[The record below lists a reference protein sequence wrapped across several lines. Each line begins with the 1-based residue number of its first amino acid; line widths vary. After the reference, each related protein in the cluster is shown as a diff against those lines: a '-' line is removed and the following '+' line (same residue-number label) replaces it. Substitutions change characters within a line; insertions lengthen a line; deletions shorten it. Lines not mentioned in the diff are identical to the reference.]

1 MVTVPRFAANISLMF
16 TEVPFLERFAAA
28 ADAGFPAVEFL
39 FPYEFEAS
47 AIVERLRATRLENA
61 LFNLPPGDLAAGDRG
76 MACLPGREAEFRGSL
91 ETALRYADV
100 LGTRRLHCMAGIVPE
115 GAERGTRGIYASTLI
130 ENLRD
135 AADKAGQHGVT
146 LLLEPLNTRDV
157 PGYFYSRQA
166 EAHAICQ
173 AVAAPNVKMQIDCYH
188 MQIME
193 GDLEI
198 KLRRYLP
205 DCGHIQIAGVPRRNE
220 PARGEVNYDYIFDL
234 LDELGYTGWI
244 GCEYRPSGK
253 TTDGLGWL
261 APYGI
266 GRGKTT

>member
-1 MVTVPRFAANISLMF
+1 MPRFAANISLMF

-28 ADAGFPAVEFL
+28 AGAGFPAVEFL
-39 FPYEFEAS
+39 FPYDFEAPVI
-47 AIVERLRATRLENA
+47 AERLRATKLENA
-61 LFNLPPGDLAAGDRG
+61 LFNFPPGDLAAGDRG
-76 MACLPGREAEFRGSL
+76 MACLPGREMEFRASL

-100 LGTRRLHCMAGIVPE
+100 LGTRRLHCMAGIVPA
-115 GAERGTRGIYASTLI
+115 GAGRDIYASTLI
-130 ENLRD
+130 QNLGY
-135 AADKAGQHGVT
+135 AAAKAGQHGVT

-157 PGYFYSRQA
+157 PSYFYSTQA
-166 EAHAICQ
+166 DAHAICQ
-173 AVAAPNVKMQIDCYH
+173 AVAAPNVKMQMDCYH

-205 DCGHIQIAGVPRRNE
+205 DCGHIQIAGVPRRDE
-220 PARGEVNYDYIFDL
+220 PDRGEVNYDYIFGL
-234 LDELGYTGWI
+234 LDELGYTGWV

-261 APYGI
+261 TPYGI
-266 GRGKTT
+266 GQGITT